1 MAHYEYAAIFH
12 DSLILAPTMK
22 CVLTG
27 ASGFVGSQLKSF
39 LAEKDID
46 VVAFGRGADP
56 VHVLA
61 GVDVLVHLAARV
73 HVMNDRSIDPLAEF
87 REANVVATGL
97 LARQAAKAGVQRFVY
112 VSSVKVNG
120 EATVPGKPFTEKNT
134 ANPQDAYGISKWE
147 AEQEL
152 MKIAA
157 ETGIEVVIVRPPLIY
172 GPGVKA
178 NFASLMRAVAKR
190 RPLPLAAI
198 RNLRSF
204 VGLGNLVDFIHCCM
218 THPNAANQTF
228 MVSDGKDVSTP
239 QLINKLALAMGA
251 QPNLWSVPLWMLELV
266 GALIGKRAAVVRV
279 CGNLQVDISKAHSLL
294 GWQPPYSF
302 EEGLRRTVDEV
313 NIS

>member
-1 MAHYEYAAIFH
+1 
-12 DSLILAPTMK
+12 
-22 CVLTG
+22 
-27 ASGFVGSQLKSF
+27 
-39 LAEKDID
+39 
-46 VVAFGRGADP
+46 
-56 VHVLA
+56 
-61 GVDVLVHLAARV
+61 
-73 HVMNDRSIDPLAEF
+73 MNERSSDPLAEF
-87 REANVVATGL
+87 RQANVVATAL
-97 LARQAAKAGVQRFVY
+97 LARQAAKAGVQRLVY

-120 EATVPGKPFTEKNT
+120 EATVTGIPFTENNT

-147 AEQEL
+147 AEHEL

-157 ETGIEVVIVRPPLIY
+157 ATGIEVVIVRPPLIY
-172 GPGVKA
+172 GPGVRA
-178 NFASLMRAVAKR
+178 NFASLMHAVAKR
-190 RPLPLAAI
+190 WPLPLATV
-198 RNLRSF
+198 RNLRSL

-239 QLINKLALAMGA
+239 QLINELALAMGV

-266 GALIGKRAAVVRV
+266 GALTGKRAAVERL
-279 CGNLQVDISKAHSLL
+279 CGNLHVDISKARTLL